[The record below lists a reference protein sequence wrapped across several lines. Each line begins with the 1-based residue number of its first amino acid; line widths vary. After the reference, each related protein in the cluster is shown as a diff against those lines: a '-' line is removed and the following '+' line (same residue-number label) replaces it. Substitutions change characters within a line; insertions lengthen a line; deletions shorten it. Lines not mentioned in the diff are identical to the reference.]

1 MKYFSFL
8 FVLLTFSTHLSSQSI
23 YNIPNIQTTVAVD
36 TLVLPDE
43 ILLQFSI
50 SGTKDDFKKHKYE
63 EQIIKELEEI
73 DPTLSED
80 FKIANLQAN
89 TFKTLLIISNK
100 KQNRIYNLK
109 SNSFMQI
116 EPIIEVLQNIGVKDI
131 SIEYFNISNRDEIL
145 NELRA
150 KAIEIAEN
158 HAKSLLRGKSQKVG
172 RILEIK
178 DLRGEND
185 SYMNS
190 IITGNLGSN
199 QFKLKEE
206 SEIISFKKIKL
217 EKIIE
222 VRFEIK

>member
-1 MKYFSFL
+1 MKYLSFL
-8 FVLLTFSTHLSSQSI
+8 FVLFTFSDHLTGQSI
-23 YNIPNIQTTVAVD
+23 YDVPNIQTTVAID
-36 TLVLPDE
+36 TLVSPDE

-50 SGTKDDFKKHKYE
+50 SGTKEDFKKNKYE

-80 FKIANLQAN
+80 FKIVNLQTN

-100 KQNRIYNLK
+100 RQNRIYNLN

-116 EPIIEVLQNIGVKDI
+116 EPIIEGLQNIGVKDI
-131 SIEYFNISNRDEIL
+131 SIKNFNISNRDEIL

-150 KAIEIAEN
+150 KGIEIAEN

-172 RILEIK
+172 KILEIK
-178 DLRGEND
+178 DLRGKND
-185 SYMNS
+185 LYMNS
-190 IITGNLGSN
+190 IMTGSLGSN

-206 SEIISFKKIKL
+206 SDIINFKEIKL
-217 EKIIE
+217 EKS
-222 VRFEIK
+222 